1 MTVNRE
7 RPADAGARD
16 RQQWAGS
23 AQQFDYGATS
33 RRVRE
38 PREDAD
44 YRAWRD
50 EQLRSLD
57 RDYDAWRGERRQAFA
72 DEFAL
77 WRESRRRQMS
87 SDSATIGM
95 ETQSSS

>member
-50 EQLRSLD
+50 
-57 RDYDAWRGERRQAFA
+57 AAGRGARRQAFA